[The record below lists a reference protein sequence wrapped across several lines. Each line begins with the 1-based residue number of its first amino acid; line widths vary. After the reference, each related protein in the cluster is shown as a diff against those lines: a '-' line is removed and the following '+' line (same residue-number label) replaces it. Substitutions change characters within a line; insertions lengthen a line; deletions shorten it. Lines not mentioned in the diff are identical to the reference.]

1 METEVPETFT
11 VKRATNKVRAS
22 HDGHAYH
29 KAWAAR
35 SALKF
40 RRKHGDSCV
49 ERVMRYDFET
59 NRPINPNLLAA
70 ITALRSGAAAV
81 DDVARQAEQISTS
94 ISGGI
99 ASPSGRRRWWRWK
112 TRSTIPIPQPPNK
125 GQVKVE

>member
-1 METEVPETFT
+1 METGVPETFT

-29 KAWAAR
+29 EAWAAC

-49 ERVMRYDFET
+49 ERVIRYDFAT

-81 DDVARQAEQISTS
+81 DDVARQAEQISTA
-94 ISGGI
+94 I
-99 ASPSGRRRWWRWK
+99 
-112 TRSTIPIPQPPNK
+112 
-125 GQVKVE
+125 